1 MDMETNSERR
11 RRKLAALCEERGLK
25 NIAYRADV
33 SAASL
38 DQIIKRV
45 LLPPKKDGSRSPR
58 NLGDDAA
65 RRIEDA
71 EGLGRGWFD
80 DSDQTPS
87 VTNIPQVG
95 DASSVQSN
103 VLLVGLNKL
112 VPRLAWSEVLG
123 FVNGMFQAPDD
134 RYEVVSARNVT
145 ERCFLLEVSGDAMAG
160 PIHDE
165 SFPHGSLLVCDP
177 DQAPQPGQLVI
188 ALHPKTQEPVFR
200 RLVVDGG
207 VWFLKASNPAYPLV
221 EIDGPSA
228 IVARVFKVTIER
240 DV

>member
-1 MDMETNSERR
+1 MSDFGDRI
-11 RRKLAALCEERGLK
+11 RKARQHAKLSQVALCKRIGMSQGSLSELERVGQSSTLTVQ
-25 NIAYRADV
+25 IAQECGV
-33 SAASL
+33 NPGWLASGTGEML
-38 DQIIKRV
+38 
-45 LLPPKKDGSRSPR
+45 
-58 NLGDDAA
+58 
-65 RRIEDA
+65 
-71 EGLGRGWFD
+71 
-80 DSDQTPS
+80 TS

-95 DASSVQSN
+95 DASAGQSN

-112 VPRLAWSEVLG
+112 VPRLAWSEVQG
-123 FVNGMFQAPDD
+123 FIQGMFKPPDD

-145 ERCFLLEVSGDAMAG
+145 DRCFLLEVAGDAMAG
-160 PIHDE
+160 PIPDE

-177 DQAPQPGQLVI
+177 DQEPQPGQLVI
-188 ALHPKTQEPVFR
+188 ALHPKSGEPVFR
-200 RLVVDGG
+200 RLVRDGG